1 VFTELMPVV
10 RIYRTNACGAQKNLS
25 LRSLLHQP
33 VFMMQAA
40 EYGSLL
46 NPVPDRQTVS
56 VLVGGN
62 LLRLGLR
69 QTRAQRRMRP
79 PPVMADCPIP
89 NRHLQLAFA

>member
-1 VFTELMPVV
+1 MFTELMPVV
-10 RIYRTNACGAQKNLS
+10 RKKKLS
-25 LRSLLHQP
+25 LRSLLHEL
-33 VFMMQAA
+33 VFMMRAA

-69 QTRAQRRMRP
+69 QTRA
-79 PPVMADCPIP
+79 
-89 NRHLQLAFA
+89 